1 MPVSCLLFFFF
12 PDVIFSFFGSQ
23 LYLVELGFVLLI

>member
-1 MPVSCLLFFFF
+1 MPVSCLLFFF